1 MPGTSEIPRVTP
13 YYLNHIE
20 HGATM
25 MTKGGWQRPLRFKD
39 AEAEVLAAR
48 QTLGL
53 IDAHSMGKFEICGP
67 GALPFIQW
75 ITTNDVTRVEEG
87 RGAIYTL
94 LCNDQGGIVDDIVV
108 YYINNNRFYFITN
121 TMSTARVH
129 QWVESCIER
138 FDGPPAFLSNVT
150 NKTAYL
156 SVQGPRSGALMVKLF
171 GAAVRQL
178 KYFQFM
184 FADLLNV
191 PVLLAR
197 TGYTGELGFEL
208 NFPSEFGYGVWKY
221 LLDEAVHFDGMP
233 VGGEAVQVL
242 RIEKGYRAHGTDMTV
257 DNNPYEMG
265 LGWLIRDQKGEFI
278 GRDALIRIRGDG
290 VSSRFVGFEAEGNYP
305 LQNGT
310 SLTCENGKSAG
321 RITSSCHSPTLD
333 KVIALGFVAR
343 DTEARVFRAGSG
355 NVPVRQVDIPFYDRA
370 GDRLRAV
377 L

>member
-1 MPGTSEIPRVTP
+1 MSVTPEIPKVTP

-20 HGATM
+20 NGATM

-39 AEAEVLAAR
+39 PETEVRATR
-48 QTLGL
+48 QALGL

-94 LCNDQGGIVDDIVV
+94 LCNDRGGIVDDIVV
-108 YYINNNRFYFITN
+108 YYLSPTRFYFITN
-121 TMSTARVH
+121 TLSTVRVH
-129 QWVESCIER
+129 QWLEACVER
-138 FDGPPAFLSNVT
+138 FDGPPTFVFDVT

-156 SVQGPRSGALMVKLF
+156 SVQGPLSGALMIKLF
-171 GAAVRQL
+171 GEAVRQL
-178 KYFQFM
+178 NYFQFM

-208 NFPSEFGYGVWKY
+208 NFPSEFGYGVWKHVQ
-221 LLDEAVHFDGMP
+221 ENAAHFGGMP

-265 LGWLIRDQKGEFI
+265 LGWLIRYQKANFI
-278 GRDALIRIRGDG
+278 GRDALLRIRDDG
-290 VSSRFVGFEAEGNYP
+290 TANRFVGFEAEGNCP
-305 LQNGT
+305 LQSGT
-310 SLTCENGKSAG
+310 SLTCESGKSAG
-321 RITSSCHSPTLD
+321 RVTSSCHSPTLD
-333 KVIALGFVAR
+333 KIIALGFVER
-343 DTEARVFRAGSG
+343 GIEAKAFRAGSG
-355 NVPVRQVDIPFYDRA
+355 DVPVRRVDIPFYDRG
-370 GDRLRAV
+370 GDRLRA
-377 L
+377 LL